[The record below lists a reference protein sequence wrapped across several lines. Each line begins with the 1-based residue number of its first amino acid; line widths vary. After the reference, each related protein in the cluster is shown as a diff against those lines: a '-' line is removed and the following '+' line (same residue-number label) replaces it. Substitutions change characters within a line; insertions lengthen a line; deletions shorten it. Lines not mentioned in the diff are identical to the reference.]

1 MIRRE
6 GSGAALYG
14 GANRLRIELRPYR
27 LPLRAPWV
35 SAAGVVEERR
45 GWLLALY
52 DSRGHIGYGECAPLP
67 QAGTESHDE
76 AGAWLSR
83 WRDAADGAHRSHL
96 ETALTT
102 TTAPPAARCAIECA
116 LLDLRASATGRPMAR
131 CLDIAAPDRVKVNAA
146 VGGLDDGVV
155 ERMEAAWLE
164 GYRVF
169 KVKVG
174 LNPVEEERRR
184 LRHLAD
190 RLPGGLLRLDAN
202 GAWKPEEALTMV
214 DAMNELPVESLE
226 EPIREH
232 DLAFLALLQ
241 RRARFPL
248 ALDESL
254 ARVDL
259 EALFRWRHVRRL
271 VLKPTVLGG
280 VTPTMELARRARA
293 AGMSVVITTTLE
305 GAAGGWLAAHLAAA
319 AGDGTAAHGLATGVW
334 FAEDIGTPPAVVA
347 GAIDLGGARGL
358 GFRPENGLC

>member
-1 MIRRE
+1 M
-6 GSGAALYG
+6 
-14 GANRLRIELRPYR
+14 P
-27 LPLRAPWV
+27 
-35 SAAGVVEERR
+35 
-45 GWLLALY
+45 
-52 DSRGHIGYGECAPLP
+52 H
-67 QAGTESHDE
+67 AGTETFE
-76 AGAWLSR
+76 AAETWLTR

-102 TTAPPAARCAIECA
+102 TTAPPAVRCAIECA
-116 LLDLRASATGRPMAR
+116 LLDLRAQASGRPLAR
-131 CLDIAAPDRVKVNAA
+131 CLSLAAPERVNVNAA
-146 VGGLDDGVV
+146 VGGLDEGVV
-155 ERMEAAWLE
+155 ARMEEAWLE

-174 LNPVEEERRR
+174 LHPVDEERQC
-184 LRHLAD
+184 LRHLSD

-202 GAWKPEEALTMV
+202 GAWRPEEALAMV
-214 DAMNELPVESLE
+214 DALNELPVESLE
-226 EPIREH
+226 EPVGEH

-280 VTPTMELARRARA
+280 VTPTKALARRARA
-293 AGMSVVITTTLE
+293 AGMSVVVTTTLE

-319 AGDGTAAHGLATGVW
+319 VGDGLAAHGLATGDW
-334 FAEDIGTPPAVVA
+334 FAEDIGAPPSIDG
-347 GAIDLGGARGL
+347 GAIELGGVRGL
-358 GFRPENGLC
+358 GFTPENGLC